1 MPETFKTVMD
11 FNNQL
16 VQQDDIEI
24 LHKWVGQR
32 AAYQMS

>member
-1 MPETFKTVMD
+1 MLETFKTVMD
-11 FNNQL
+11 FSNQL

-24 LHKWVGQR
+24 LHKWVGRQ